1 MFDDLFNTQVP
12 CTHPGEILED
22 LLSEKSISLE
32 KLQAETGFDEAYI
45 KAVMYGQ
52 LNMSK
57 YFSEKLEGATGKE
70 PKFWLEAQDTYDKS
84 IAERHGYK

>member
-1 MFDDLFNTQVP
+1 M
-12 CTHPGEILED
+12 HPGEILEY
-22 LLSEKSISLE
+22 LLSEKNISLE
-32 KLQAETGFDEAYI
+32 LLSLQTGFDDAYI
-45 KAVMYGQ
+45 KVVIYCQ

-70 PKFWLEAQDTYDKS
+70 PEFWLEAQDTYDKA